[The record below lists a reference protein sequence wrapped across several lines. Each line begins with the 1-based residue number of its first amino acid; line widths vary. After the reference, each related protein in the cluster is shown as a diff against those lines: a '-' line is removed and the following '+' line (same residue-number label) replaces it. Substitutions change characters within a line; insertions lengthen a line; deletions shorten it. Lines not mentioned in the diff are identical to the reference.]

1 MHPALEIRTYQRE
14 SPHHH
19 HAFAQLVMPVGGRME
34 IEVEGRGAC
43 LDLSLAAWVAPNA
56 THAQVAEDA
65 SRFLVLDCPSHWL
78 GEAALASLAQQT
90 YVPINPTARR
100 LIEFADLAGQH
111 ALAAHSTHLIPLL
124 LSTLS
129 TNALQPAGGMDV
141 LLARLEA
148 DPGAAWSNEAMARVA
163 IMSEGQLNRRFL
175 ERFEQ
180 TPQAWLANLRM
191 RHARRWLADSNLP
204 VVDIALRLGFSD
216 QAALTR
222 AMRRLCDTTPAA
234 WRRNARRSG

>member
-1 MHPALEIRTYQRE
+1 LH
-14 SPHHH
+14 
-19 HAFAQLVMPVGGRME
+19 
-34 IEVEGRGAC
+34 
-43 LDLSLAAWVAPNA
+43 
-56 THAQVAEDA
+56 
-65 SRFLVLDCPSHWL
+65 
-78 GEAALASLAQQT
+78 
-90 YVPINPTARR
+90 
-100 LIEFADLAGQH
+100 
-111 ALAAHSTHLIPLL
+111 
-124 LSTLS
+124 
-129 TNALQPAGGMDV
+129 
-141 LLARLEA
+141 
-148 DPGAAWSNEAMARVA
+148 
-163 IMSEGQLNRRFL
+163 RRFL